1 MCCNGREKGYFWK
14 NCTKLKNKHNH
25 KFGGYNDSIYSAED
39 TENALILIV
48 DSSIESWILDL
59 GASFHSLSKELFQN
73 LKREIFCKV
82 YLADNKNLDDWNEWE
97 MFAYKLQ

>member
-1 MCCNGREKGYFWK
+1 MKEPKQTGIMKIIELGKISEHTTNLEGAMTLYIQQ
-14 NCTKLKNKHNH
+14 T
-25 KFGGYNDSIYSAED
+25 ED

-82 YLADNKNLDDWNEWE
+82 YLADNKNLDD
-97 MFAYKLQ
+97 